1 MKNSKDNPKENFN
14 NSIFLTYLMKKEDIL
29 ILNQLVLSLE
39 DSFDMLKK
47 SYENKNAE
55 KFNKSKKFILQAQK
69 EISKI
74 LS

>member
-1 MKNSKDNPKENFN
+1 MKR
-14 NSIFLTYLMKKEDIL
+14 EDIL
-29 ILNQLVLSLE
+29 ILNQLIFSLE
-39 DSFDMLKK
+39 DNFEMLKK
-47 SYENKNAE
+47 PYEDKNAE